1 MEDLRI
7 YGFNIGAILFS
18 TVNEINPYL
27 QTIVLATSIVYTVLR
42 IIKNLKGDEG
52 DK

>member
-7 YGFNIGAILFS
+7 YGFNIGAILVS

-27 QTIVLATSIVYTVLR
+27 QTVVLISTAVYTILR
-42 IIKNLKGDEG
+42 IYKNLKGDEK